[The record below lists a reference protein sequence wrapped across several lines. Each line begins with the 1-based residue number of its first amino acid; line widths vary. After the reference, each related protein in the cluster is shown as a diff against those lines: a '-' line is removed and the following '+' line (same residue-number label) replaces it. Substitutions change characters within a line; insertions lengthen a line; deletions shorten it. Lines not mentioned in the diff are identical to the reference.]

1 MSKSFV
7 RPTLTAAVPGDLSL
21 ALPKRQLDDI
31 IEMIYQLDKIAP
43 GTANYD
49 TLLYGAEVKFY
60 SARLALSDELE
71 TALPRFFAV
80 GDGAGVTR
88 TLAQAG
94 ASGVKVARVIRS
106 VWENRFMDK
115 SRPAM
120 PGGSFHSL
128 NSFSKRTASF
138 SSMTAS
144 SQSQSIWAVPPVSTA
159 LPRAPAPSSASLSPF
174 RFRLLRLQHTVQQQ
188 VIVP

>member
-60 SARLALSDELE
+60 SARLAAD
-71 TALPRFFAV
+71 P
-80 GDGAGVTR
+80 GAG
-88 TLAQAG
+88 
-94 ASGVKVARVIRS
+94 
-106 VWENRFMDK
+106 D
-115 SRPAM
+115 RPA
-120 PGGSFHSL
+120 
-128 NSFSKRTASF
+128 
-138 SSMTAS
+138 
-144 SQSQSIWAVPPVSTA
+144 Q
-159 LPRAPAPSSASLSPF
+159 
-174 RFRLLRLQHTVQQQ
+174 LLRRRRRRGRHPGPGPGRGLRCSGGPELSSSGCKTKSGPAKRADFGEDEQRSAAEIPPIRRMERSAVCEDEVQAARA
-188 VIVP
+188 IIKRM